1 MESSFWLLLVL
12 LATLAIIHIIQAQD
26 QEEFTSLDC
35 GLPADELSPYIET
48 YTHLNFSSDATFIQ
62 SGKTARIQMDRL
74 EKPYATIRYFPDG
87 RRTTRKHRDTEG
99 KNRRYMGRKYLIR
112 ASFIYGNYDGLDSPP
127 VFDLYLG
134 PNLWATIDVGTWLN
148 GI

>member
-1 MESSFWLLLVL
+1 
-12 LATLAIIHIIQAQD
+12 
-26 QEEFTSLDC
+26 
-35 GLPADELSPYIET
+35 
-48 YTHLNFSSDATFIQ
+48 
-62 SGKTARIQMDRL
+62 MDRL

-87 RRTTRKHRDTEG
+87 RR
-99 KNRRYMGRKYLIR
+99 NCYNLNVQMGRKYLIR

-148 GI
+148 GIWNHILHIPTSNLLQICLAKTGETTPLISALELRPMGKDSYTTKSGSLKSHHRYYLTKSGSEIR